1 MAVHARA
8 IQNGI
13 NSTLP
18 SDVHPEHIMVRWTG
32 KLKIDQAGEYVLHTV
47 TQHAVTQHAV
57 ALSISATARQVQCSS
72 SPVCTILRF
81 YGLSIREIKNFG
93 CFGNHLPETRPTFQ
107 RHSCFMT
114 AVKCRQLLHQQA
126 VRRGSAHFRSR
137 TMETSMNH
145 AQSLQTIPSG
155 AGRHFIL
162 RCCMRLML
170 L

>member
-1 MAVHARA
+1 MMTAAHGRA
-8 IQNGI
+8 
-13 NSTLP
+13 TL
-18 SDVHPEHIMVRWTG
+18 SAQQVSLEGRQT
-32 KLKIDQAGEYVLHTV
+32 LSA
-47 TQHAVTQHAV
+47 QHAVTQHAV

-81 YGLSIREIKNFG
+81 YGLSIREVKNFG

-114 AVKCRQLLHQQA
+114 AIKCRQLLHQQA

-162 RCCMRLML
+162 KCCVRLCYSDSVAAL
-170 L
+170 TLARFDLQL